1 MQLDLTDE
9 QALFRDTT
17 VRFIEAEL
25 PLARTRELHDS
36 PLGYERTWLKKSAE
50 IGWYAMFVPEA
61 DGGGSVSG
69 AGLLD
74 AAIVAEE
81 LGRYVQPGPFVSMN
95 VVASAVAADGSPAQR
110 AELLPG
116 LAAGELV
123 AAWAFAD
130 ARGNW
135 DAGEGLAVARTFSGL
150 VLTGRRGFVQ
160 DAAAADWLLVVAA
173 LDGGTV
179 QVLVRADAPG
189 VRIRPLS
196 CLDLSRRMADV
207 DFDGVAVPADAVV
220 GTAGGAAIEAQLLRA
235 TVLTCAETVGAID
248 ALFAMTV
255 AYAKERIAF
264 GRPIGSFQALK
275 HIMADQALYLETCK
289 AGAVAAA
296 KAVQAGADD
305 AAEVASMAAAYIG
318 DTANELAQEC
328 LQIHGGAGYAWEHDL
343 HLYLRRVRSN
353 SALYGEPSWHRER
366 VCRFHGL
373 AGAAR

>member
-36 PLGYERTWLKKSAE
+36 ALGYERTWLKKAAE

-69 AGLLD
+69 AALLD

-81 LGRYVQPGPFVSMN
+81 LGRYVQPGPFVPMN

-110 AELLPG
+110 AGLLPG

-123 AAWAFAD
+123 ATWAFAD
-130 ARGNW
+130 SRGDW
-135 DAGEGLAVARTFSGL
+135 DAGQGLTVRRSSSGL

-160 DAAAADWLLVVAA
+160 DAAAADWLLVVGM
-173 LDGGTV
+173 LDGETV
-179 QVLVRADAPG
+179 QILVRADAPG
-189 VRIRPLS
+189 IRIRPLS

-207 DFDGVAVPADAVV
+207 DFDGVAGPADAIV

-235 TVLTCAETVGAID
+235 MVLTCAETVGAID

-289 AGAVAAA
+289 AGAAAAA

-318 DTANELAQEC
+318 DAANELAQQC
-328 LQIHGGAGYAWEHDL
+328 LQIHGGTGYAWEHDL

-353 SALYGEPSWHRER
+353 SVLYGEPGWHRER
-366 VCRFHGL
+366 VCRQAGL
-373 AGAAR
+373 GGDAR

>member
-81 LGRYVQPGPFVSMN
+81 LGRYVQPGPFVPMN

-123 AAWAFAD
+123 ATWTFAD

-135 DAGEGLAVARTFSGL
+135 DAGAGLAARRSSSGL

-173 LDGGTV
+173 LGG
-179 QVLVRADAPG
+179 G
-189 VRIRPLS
+189 
-196 CLDLSRRMADV
+196 
-207 DFDGVAVPADAVV
+207 
-220 GTAGGAAIEAQLLRA
+220 
-235 TVLTCAETVGAID
+235 
-248 ALFAMTV
+248 
-255 AYAKERIAF
+255 
-264 GRPIGSFQALK
+264 
-275 HIMADQALYLETCK
+275 
-289 AGAVAAA
+289 AGAVL
-296 KAVQAGADD
+296 GP
-305 AAEVASMAAAYIG
+305 G
-318 DTANELAQEC
+318 
-328 LQIHGGAGYAWEHDL
+328 
-343 HLYLRRVRSN
+343 
-353 SALYGEPSWHRER
+353 
-366 VCRFHGL
+366 
-373 AGAAR
+373 